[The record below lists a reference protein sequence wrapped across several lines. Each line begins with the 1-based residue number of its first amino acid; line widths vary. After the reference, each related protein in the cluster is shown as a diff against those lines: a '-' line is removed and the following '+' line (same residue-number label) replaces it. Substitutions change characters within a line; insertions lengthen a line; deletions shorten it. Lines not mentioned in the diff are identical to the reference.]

1 MILETY
7 MIAFGLLILRGLHIK
22 QKKLISQKLILL
34 LQSIKLLFSKDS
46 STIISLGYFSLS
58 YVKNDEK

>member
-1 MILETY
+1 
-7 MIAFGLLILRGLHIK
+7 MIAFGLLILQGLHIK

-46 STIISLGYFSLS
+46 STIISLGIFHYHM
-58 YVKNDEK
+58 

>member
-1 MILETY
+1 
-7 MIAFGLLILRGLHIK
+7 MIAFCLLILQGLHIK

-46 STIISLGYFSLS
+46 STIISLVIFHYHM
-58 YVKNDEK
+58 

>member
-1 MILETY
+1 
-7 MIAFGLLILRGLHIK
+7 MIAFGLLILQGLHIK